1 MGKGG
6 CCSERQLPAFALR
19 VSTPHRPGCC
29 GIFLLAAS
37 RFDFLEQIG
46 GVSSVSFGK
55 GMTKWGC
62 NFVAATDSCEHKEG
76 GIAGAVQRGNE
87 QQRGNEGKEL
97 NSIWNH
103 PGSILV
109 RSEPNPC
116 PSAPPSHWEDAETSL
131 CSVHLCDPPPA
142 VGSALPGGRRISQ
155 PSFFVGFAIIPATVM
170 LNFPFCVI
178 PELFILRYKATQ
190 KMIKPLRG
198 NACKFE
204 PSS

>member
-1 MGKGG
+1 M
-6 CCSERQLPAFALR
+6 
-19 VSTPHRPGCC
+19 STPHRPGAC

-46 GVSSVSFGK
+46 GVNSVSFGK
-55 GMTKWGC
+55 RMTKWGC
-62 NFVAATDSCEHKEG
+62 NLVAATDSCEQKER
-76 GIAGAVQRGNE
+76 GITGAVQWGNE

-103 PGSILV
+103 PGNVLV

-116 PSAPPSHWEDAETSL
+116 LAAPPSHWEGAETSL

-142 VGSALPGGRRISQ
+142 VGSALPEAEGYQ

-178 PELFILRYKATQ
+178 PELFILLHKTTQ

-198 NACKFE
+198 NACKFQL
-204 PSS
+204 SS